1 MKFLHVVELEQIS
14 FENFLIPVQLVLH
27 LQLDHQYIIEQL
39 LLHHIYLYYLK
50 QNGLLNDQN
59 HHEVHFYQHL
69 MDQN

>member
-1 MKFLHVVELEQIS
+1 MKFLYFVELEQIS

-39 LLHHIYLYYLK
+39 VLHHINLYYLK
-50 QNGLLNDQN
+50 QNELLNDQN
-59 HHEVHFYQHL
+59 PHEVHFYQHL